1 MVNASIQGSPQMS
14 ANSAGFIFVLA
25 VLITI
30 FFFHEKKHVQP
41 VLTPVAKPTVVI
53 VAPTPPVHRA
63 VPVKPTKRTPAKPA
77 KRAPAPQVERTTYSV
92 GGPGSSDF
100 E

>member
-1 MVNASIQGSPQMS
+1 MS

-53 VAPTPPVHRA
+53 VAPTPPVHRTA
-63 VPVKPTKRTPAKPA
+63 PVKPTKRAPAKPA
-77 KRAPAPQVERTTYSV
+77 KPAPQVERPTYSI

>member
-1 MVNASIQGSPQMS
+1 MS

-53 VAPTPPVHRA
+53 VAPTPPAHRTA
-63 VPVKPTKRTPAKPA
+63 PVKPTKRAPAKPA
-77 KRAPAPQVERTTYSV
+77 KPAPQVERPTYSI

>member
-1 MVNASIQGSPQMS
+1 MS

-25 VLITI
+25 VLVTI

-41 VLTPVAKPTVVI
+41 VLIPVAKHTVVI

-63 VPVKPTKRTPAKPA
+63 APVKPAKRTPAKRPA
-77 KRAPAPQVERTTYSV
+77 PAPAPQVERPTYSV